1 MKRFDSIRPYTDS
14 EVQSVLQELSTN
26 KDVVKAFI
34 SASKYSYLTRAPFSS
49 LIVSKILQ
57 SKIKDIHTI
66 KDYQSIFE
74 NLVSNMIDTKT
85 SGFTCNGFENIEPD
99 KAYLYISN
107 HRDITV
113 DPALLNFMLHQNNY
127 KTTNIAVGNNLMSEV
142 WASDLMRLNKSFII
156 DRTGKSKREIYQG
169 LNLASEY
176 IEDSILDKSEPI
188 WIAQKQGRAKDGID
202 ETDPALLKMI
212 HLIKRKSIRINDYF
226 NSLCFIPVAV
236 SYEFDPNDLF
246 KANELYA
253 LKKNQEYIKSDR
265 EDLNSIANGISGQ
278 KGLVNL
284 NIGPP
289 IIFKEDDYE
298 TCARLI
304 SQSILKLYKLQPS
317 NFAACDIQNINYT
330 LDCNFSN
337 NQIQLAKDYLEER
350 TETLKPGIKA
360 LLLQQYSNPV
370 LQKEKL

>member
-14 EVQSVLQELSTN
+14 EVQTVLQQLSTN
-26 KDVVKAFI
+26 SDVVRAFI
-34 SASKYSYLTRAPFSS
+34 SATKFSFLTKIPLSS
-49 LIVSKILQ
+49 WIVSKILQ
-57 SKIKDIHTI
+57 AKIKNIHTI

-85 SGFTCNGFENIEPD
+85 SGFACNGFENIKPN
-99 KAYLYISN
+99 KSYLYISN
-107 HRDITV
+107 HRDIAV
-113 DPALLNFMLHQNNY
+113 DPALLNFMLHQNNF
-127 KTTNIAVGNNLMSEV
+127 KTTNIAVGNNLMSEA

-176 IEDSILDKSEPI
+176 IEDSILEKNEPI

-202 ETDPALLKMI
+202 RTDPALLKMI
-212 HLIKRKSIRINDYF
+212 HLINRKSIPISDYF
-226 NSLCFIPVAV
+226 NSLCFIPVSV

-253 LKKNQEYIKSDR
+253 IKMHQKYIKTDK

-284 NIGPP
+284 NIGAP
-289 IIFKEDDYE
+289 INFTDNSYE
-298 TCARLI
+298 ACAQLI
-304 SQSILKLYKLQPS
+304 SRSILDLYQLQPS
-317 NFAACDIQNINYT
+317 NFAACEIQNIKHS
-330 LDCNFSN
+330 LKCIFSEE
-337 NQIQLAKDYLEER
+337 QIDFAKDYLETR
-350 TETLKPGIKA
+350 TNGLEPGIKA
-360 LLLQQYSNPV
+360 LLLEQYSNPV
-370 LQKEKL
+370 IEKEGL

>member
-14 EVQSVLQELSTN
+14 EVQSVLQQLSTN
-26 KDVVKAFI
+26 RDVVKAFI
-34 SASKYSYLTRAPFSS
+34 SATKFGFLTKIPFSVW
-49 LIVSKILQ
+49 IASKILQ
-57 SKIKDIHTI
+57 TKIKNIHTI
-66 KDYQSIFE
+66 NDYQSIFE

-85 SGFTCNGFENIEPD
+85 SGFTCNGFQNIKPNMS
-99 KAYLYISN
+99 YLYMSN

-113 DPALLNFMLHQNNY
+113 DPALLNYMLHQNNF
-127 KTTNIAVGNNLMSEV
+127 KTTNIAVGNNLMSEA

-176 IEDSILDKSEPI
+176 IEDSILEKNEPI
-188 WIAQKQGRAKDGID
+188 WIAQKQGRAKDGLD
-202 ETDPALLKMI
+202 KTDPALLKMI
-212 HLIKRKSIRINDYF
+212 HLINRKSIPISDYF

-246 KANELYA
+246 KANELHA
-253 LKKNQEYIKSDR
+253 IETHQEYIKTDK

-289 IIFKEDDYE
+289 INFIDNSYE
-298 TCARLI
+298 ACANLI
-304 SQSILKLYKLQPS
+304 SRSILDLYQLQPS
-317 NFAACDIQNINYT
+317 NFAACQLQNIKYT
-330 LDCNFSN
+330 LDCNFSKD
-337 NQIQLAKDYLEER
+337 QINFAKDYLENR
-350 TETLKPGIKA
+350 TRGLEAGIKA

-370 LQKEKL
+370 IQKEAL

>member
-14 EVQSVLQELSTN
+14 EVQSVLQELSRN

-34 SASKYSYLTRAPFSS
+34 SASKYSYLTKAPFSN

-127 KTTNIAVGNNLMSEV
+127 KTTNIAVGNNLMSEA

-212 HLIKRKSIRINDYF
+212 HLIKRKSIRIKDYF

>member
-34 SASKYSYLTRAPFSS
+34 SASKYSYLTKAPFSS

-127 KTTNIAVGNNLMSEV
+127 KTTNIAVGNNLMSEA
-142 WASDLMRLNKSFII
+142 WASDLM
-156 DRTGKSKREIYQG
+156 
-169 LNLASEY
+169 
-176 IEDSILDKSEPI
+176 SI
-188 WIAQKQGRAKDGID
+188 
-202 ETDPALLKMI
+202 
-212 HLIKRKSIRINDYF
+212 
-226 NSLCFIPVAV
+226 
-236 SYEFDPNDLF
+236 
-246 KANELYA
+246 
-253 LKKNQEYIKSDR
+253 
-265 EDLNSIANGISGQ
+265 
-278 KGLVNL
+278 
-284 NIGPP
+284 
-289 IIFKEDDYE
+289 
-298 TCARLI
+298 
-304 SQSILKLYKLQPS
+304 
-317 NFAACDIQNINYT
+317 
-330 LDCNFSN
+330 
-337 NQIQLAKDYLEER
+337 
-350 TETLKPGIKA
+350 
-360 LLLQQYSNPV
+360 
-370 LQKEKL
+370 